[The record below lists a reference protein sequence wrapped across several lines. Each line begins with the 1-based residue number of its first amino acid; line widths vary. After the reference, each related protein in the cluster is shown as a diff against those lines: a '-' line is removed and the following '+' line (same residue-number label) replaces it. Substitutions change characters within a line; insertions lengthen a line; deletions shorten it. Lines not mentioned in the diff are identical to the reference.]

1 MNSRGKKEGFAE
13 LFNNLLAAYPDTAS
27 FIGMFV
33 VPLVILIALVII
45 PPRQRRKKQETLIA
59 NLKPKDKVVTYAG
72 IIGTVEKIDKDKII
86 LRVDEKTRIPF
97 LKDSI
102 ARMLKDQE

>member
-1 MNSRGKKEGFAE
+1 MFDN
-13 LFNNLLAAYPDTAS
+13 LFAAYPDTAS

-33 VPLVILIALVII
+33 VPFALLLALIII
-45 PPRQRRKKQETLIA
+45 PPRQRRKKQEALIDR
-59 NLKPKDKVVTYAG
+59 LKPKDKVVTYSG

-97 LKDSI
+97 VKTAV
-102 ARMLKDQE
+102 ARMLKDDQE